1 MKEQNND
8 SCVILICL
16 VRLHPTGFRK
26 KKEATFG
33 NIDDAVTRNNGRIRF
48 KGKISSWV
56 VQPDGKLDKPQS
68 VGSKEKYFHA
78 PVLS

>member
-8 SCVILICL
+8 SCVILMVC
-16 VRLHPTGFRK
+16 LHPTGFERK
-26 KKEATFG
+26 KKETTFG
-33 NIDDAVTRNNGRIRF
+33 NIDDAVTNNGRIRF